1 MKKEKAFEEALKELE
16 EIVNRLEQGEIP
28 LDEALQLF
36 EQGVK
41 LSRLCHTKLDEA
53 QKRVEV
59 LLKDEDGKMTARPFD
74 QSAGGGRGV
83 RGPAPEA
90 ASGDG

>member
-28 LDEALQLF
+28 LEEALHLF

-41 LSRLCHTKLDEA
+41 LSRWCHTKLDEA

-59 LLKDEDGKMTARPFD
+59 LLKDEAGKMKARPFD
-74 QSAGGGRGV
+74 QGAG
-83 RGPAPEA
+83 E
-90 ASGDG
+90 GDD

>member
-1 MKKEKAFEEALKELE
+1 MKREKAFEEALKELE
-16 EIVNRLEQGEIP
+16 EIVNRLEQGENP
-28 LDEALQLF
+28 LEEALQLF

-59 LLKDEDGKMTARPFD
+59 LLKDEAGKMMARPFD
-74 QSAGGGRGV
+74 QGAG
-83 RGPAPEA
+83 E
-90 ASGDG
+90 GDD

>member
-28 LDEALQLF
+28 LEEALQLF

-41 LSRLCHTKLDEA
+41 LSRSCHTTLDEA
-53 QKRVEV
+53 QKRVEIV
-59 LLKDEDGKMTARPFD
+59 LKDEGGKMTAQPFKMEE
-74 QSAGGGRGV
+74 GK
-83 RGPAPEA
+83 E
-90 ASGDG
+90 DG

>member
-28 LDEALQLF
+28 LEEALQLF

-41 LSRLCHTKLDEA
+41 LSRSCHTKLDEA
-53 QKRVEV
+53 QKRVEIV
-59 LLKDEDGKMTARPFD
+59 LKDEGGKMTAQPFKMEE
-74 QSAGGGRGV
+74 GK
-83 RGPAPEA
+83 E
-90 ASGDG
+90 DG

>member
-28 LDEALQLF
+28 LEEALQLF

-41 LSRLCHTKLDEA
+41 LSRSCHTKLDEA
-53 QKRVEV
+53 QKRVEIV
-59 LLKDEDGKMTARPFD
+59 LKDEGGKMTAQPFKMEE
-74 QSAGGGRGV
+74 GKENG
-83 RGPAPEA
+83 
-90 ASGDG
+90 

>member
-28 LDEALQLF
+28 LEQALQLF

-59 LLKDEDGKMTARPFD
+59 LLKDETGKMTARPFD
-74 QSAGGGRGV
+74 QCAGG
-83 RGPAPEA
+83 E
-90 ASGDG
+90 DD

>member
-28 LDEALQLF
+28 LEQALQLF
-36 EQGVK
+36 EQGVR

-59 LLKDEDGKMTARPFD
+59 LLKDEAGKMTARPFE
-74 QSAGGGRGV
+74 QVAGEENG
-83 RGPAPEA
+83 
-90 ASGDG
+90 

>member
-28 LDEALQLF
+28 LEEALQLF

-59 LLKDEDGKMTARPFD
+59 LLKDEAGKMTARPFE
-74 QSAGGGRGV
+74 QGAG
-83 RGPAPEA
+83 EE
-90 ASGDG
+90 DG

>member
-28 LDEALQLF
+28 LEQALQLF
-36 EQGVK
+36 EQGVR

-59 LLKDEDGKMTARPFD
+59 LLKDEAGKMTARPFG
-74 QSAGGGRGV
+74 QGAG
-83 RGPAPEA
+83 EE
-90 ASGDG
+90 DG